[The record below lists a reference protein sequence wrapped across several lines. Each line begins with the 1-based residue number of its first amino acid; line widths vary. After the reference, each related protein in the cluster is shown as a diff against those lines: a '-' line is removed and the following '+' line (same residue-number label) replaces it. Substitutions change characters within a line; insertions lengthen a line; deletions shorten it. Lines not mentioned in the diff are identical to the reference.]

1 MSRMPLETAVKKR
14 GRKPKPPRREYADY
28 TEEERAARLAY
39 SEIPNLTG
47 SKIAAEWVAEKLNVE
62 ISHAT
67 IERDTENGRL
77 TMNLVAGRRHYSPR
91 SLYDYIVL
99 NSNTSAP
106 RQKASA

>member
-1 MSRMPLETAVKKR
+1 MSRMPEVKKP
-14 GRKPKPPRREYADY
+14 GRKPTPPRRVYADY
-28 TEEERAARLAY
+28 NEEERAARLAY

-47 SKIAAEWVAEKLNVE
+47 SKAAAQWVRDELGLE
-62 ISHAT
+62 ISHAA